1 MQSDFTLILFV
12 LLIFMSLENRWLA
25 VNIVMNT
32 KQLFYFSGEKKT
44 LLVLFVFQV
53 HFMSSSSRKALS
65 NCTGNIAVSSTS
77 S

>member
-32 KQLFYFSGEKKT
+32 KQLFYFSGEKKPF
-44 LLVLFVFQV
+44 LYCLYSKCILCPPVLE
-53 HFMSSSSRKALS
+53 RP
-65 NCTGNIAVSSTS
+65 
-77 S
+77 